1 MILNTEEIAS
11 LFHLPHS
18 KYNKTPEIKWH
29 NFKIV
34 KAPSNIP
41 KE

>member
-1 MILNTEEIAS
+1 MILNTEELAS
-11 LFHLPHS
+11 IFHFPHK
-18 KYNKTPEIKWH
+18 KYNNTPEIKWQ

-34 KAPSNIP
+34 KAPTNIP